1 MAAAEPSQLVHD
13 PANQGEDMD
22 SGADYDVQEREVV
35 ESEQSLKEDV
45 P

>member
-1 MAAAEPSQLVHD
+1 
-13 PANQGEDMD
+13 MD

-45 P
+45 PQVLAEDDRNPFVPE